1 MIYRL
6 ELLPRPMEE
15 PDDEMLDFYLH
26 NGWEYVTT
34 LNRLFWVFRALPGT
48 AEIHTDA
55 VAQGYAYDK
64 LSRKLKQS
72 AIVVFA
78 AFLLIAAMIAGIYLF
93 SEWPVLQLVEDSI
106 ALNQL
111 LLLLVELAAVIQ
123 AFRIYRAIRHLVR
136 RLKSG
141 LPMEHYGNYRRG
153 RNVHV
158 AASVML
164 SAAVI
169 ASIFFPIWG
178 MKKNWEMPLS
188 EVSAP
193 LPLLPLAMVEKSPLF
208 AYRSSLFQGKDHDN
222 FVRYEWSVLSPVQ
235 YQIGQRG
242 IVSGEEWP
250 DHSGEYSPSM
260 QIRYY
265 RLISSALSDSLI
277 DDLIYR
283 YVERYYAPQQF

>member
-1 MIYRL
+1 MSKSVRRWIPVSLYEIAGIESWLSDLSAQGLALERFGLYFAYFRRTESCKMIYRL

-106 ALNQL
+106 ALNQF

-169 ASIFFPIWG
+169 ASMFFPIWG

-188 EVSAP
+188 EVSSP
-193 LPLLPLAMVEKSPLF
+193 LPLLPLDMVEKSPLF

-222 FVRYEWSVLSPVQ
+222 FVRYEWSVLSRCV
-235 YQIGQRG
+235 
-242 IVSGEEWP
+242 
-250 DHSGEYSPSM
+250 
-260 QIRYY
+260 
-265 RLISSALSDSLI
+265 
-277 DDLIYR
+277 
-283 YVERYYAPQQF
+283 